1 MQKKCCSLVSEEFK
15 KDWKYD
21 DFFIE
26 FLKEEILVLLIALS
40 SKKLINENIVKK
52 KEIDA
57 KSFLNAIHKLWFLNK
72 KKYLKL
78 QHPKLWCDFQKW

>member
-1 MQKKCCSLVSEEFK
+1 MQKSVVVLFPKNLK
-15 KDWKYD
+15 KIENMMI
-21 DFFIE
+21 FFIE

-57 KSFLNAIHKLWFLNK
+57 KSFLNAIHKL
-72 KKYLKL
+72 
-78 QHPKLWCDFQKW
+78 